1 MAIGEV
7 RSNCCLGVP
16 VDFYMVPCTATTQ
29 DEHVEAAVQRLW
41 EAIRKPGVR
50 AWHPRHK
57 MMILAEF
64 RDRLRVATQGRLK
77 PITHIKGL
85 RDGRCHLYEIRW
97 QDVPISL
104 LGSDGKPS
112 GNDHVHVRLI
122 HTEPHK
128 LGVSFV
134 GLHAHEKLV
143 LGDEA
148 THDAQDLE
156 IDEAERI
163 FDAGYPTSWGISR
176 R

>member
-16 VDFYMVPCTATTQ
+16 VDFYMVPCDAATQ
-29 DEHVEAAVQRLW
+29 DEHIEAAAQSLW
-41 EAIRKPGVR
+41 EAIRQPGVR

-57 MMILAEF
+57 MMVLAEF

-77 PITHIKGL
+77 PVTHIKPL
-85 RDGRCHLYEIRW
+85 RGGRCHLYEIRW
-97 QDVPISL
+97 QHINVAL
-104 LGSDGKPS
+104 LGPDNQIS
-112 GNDHVHVRLI
+112 GHDHVHMRLV
-122 HTEPHK
+122 HTEPHE
-128 LGVSFV
+128 LGTSFV

-143 LGDEA
+143 LDDKA

-156 IDEAERI
+156 IDKAERI
-163 FDAGYPTSWGISR
+163 FDAGYPTLWGISR